1 MKDLLHRSIPFSASG
16 ADLLNIFKDKPYVFL
31 LESSLRH
38 RALGRYSFLGFEPFE
53 VVAGNGLE
61 VIERLRK
68 KFAKY
73 FSPEKNPPT
82 PLPGGIVGYLGYD
95 LGLELEKISARRKD
109 DLPVPGLL
117 FGFYDTILTIDHFAK
132 KLHVTSS
139 DKSRRID
146 DVLGAVTD
154 GLTKTQDALYISP
167 AIVKG
172 NLKLKSNLSS
182 DQYRKT
188 VQTALSYIREGDIY
202 QVNLAQRFSTG
213 ALPHGRGVH
222 PFELYRSLRRRSP
235 SSFSSYLDAKDFQ
248 IISSSPERFLS
259 KQGRLLQTRPMK
271 GTRPRGKNI
280 LQDKKER
287 RNLLLSAKDKA
298 ELLMIT
304 DLERNDLGRVCEY
317 GSVKVK
323 NMRTIEAYRSVFQAT
338 STVEGIVRKGMDA
351 FDVLQACFPGG
362 SITGCPKIRSM
373 QIIEELEPHHRGIY
387 TGALGYI
394 SFNGDMDF
402 NILIR
407 TLLKIKNEIY
417 FHVGGGIVSDS
428 TPEKEY
434 EETLVKA
441 QAMKECL
448 EDVFKAKV
456 TL

>member
-1 MKDLLHRSIPFSASG
+1 MKNYLHKTIPFAG
-16 ADLLNIFKDKPYVFL
+16 NGVQLLNIFKNKPYVFL
-31 LESSLRH
+31 LESSLKH
-38 RALGRYSFLGFEPFE
+38 RALGRYSFLGFEPLD
-53 VVAGNGLE
+53 VVRGNGLGS
-61 VIERLRK
+61 ITQLRK

-73 FSPEKNPPT
+73 SHAEKHPLT
-82 PLPGGIVGYLGYD
+82 PFPGGVLGYLGYD
-95 LGLELEKISARRKD
+95 LGLELEQINVRRKD
-109 DLPVPGLL
+109 DLPVPHVL
-117 FGFYDTILTIDHFAK
+117 FGFYNTIVTIDHFSK

-139 DKSRRID
+139 DKSSRID
-146 DVLGAVTD
+146 NILGAVTE
-154 GLTKTQDALYISP
+154 GMYKAQNASEIPS
-167 AIVKG
+167 AIAKG
-172 NLKLKSNLSS
+172 NLRLKSDLSQS
-182 DQYRKT
+182 RYRT
-188 VQTALSYIREGDIY
+188 AVQKALSYIREGDIY

-213 ALPHGRGVH
+213 PIPPARTVH
-222 PFELYRSLRRRSP
+222 PFELYRSLRRISP
-235 SSFSSYLDAKDFQ
+235 SSFSSYLDANNFQ

-259 KQGRLLQTRPMK
+259 KQGSLLQTRPMK

-280 LQDKKER
+280 SQDRKELKD
-287 RNLLLSAKDKA
+287 LLLSAKDKA

-317 GSVKVK
+317 GSIRVKQ
-323 NMRTIEAYRSVFQAT
+323 MRTIEAYRSVFQAT
-338 STVEGIVRKGMDA
+338 STVEGIVRKGKDA
-351 FDVLQACFPGG
+351 FDILEACFPGG

-428 TPEKEY
+428 TPQKEY
-434 EETLVKA
+434 QETLVKA
-441 QAMKECL
+441 RAMKECL
-448 EDVFKAKV
+448 EDVFNAKV